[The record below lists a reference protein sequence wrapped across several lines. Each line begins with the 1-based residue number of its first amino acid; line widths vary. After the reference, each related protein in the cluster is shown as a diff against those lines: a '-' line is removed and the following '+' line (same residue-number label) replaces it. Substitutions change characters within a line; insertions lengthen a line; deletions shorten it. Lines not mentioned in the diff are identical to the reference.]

1 MPRFKTV
8 FSKIGL
14 VCLNQNFEKQEAK
27 IVKILFWHGDKS
39 IERVTGVYH
48 QIGDNCEKLQELLNS
63 NWTFAGTSE
72 PDPESNND
80 TVINIIHGKGLL
92 VPEFQNPADS
102 EAVAVYL
109 KMVEKVRKPNTPP
122 TGMIKI
128 GYLPRKSKLKKAI
141 KRPLQVDL
149 RCRTISALAH
159 GNYFQAEVIGLP
171 LGIDHKKLTETS
183 FEVNAKNEKE

>member
-8 FSKIGL
+8 FSKIDL
-14 VCLNQNFEKQEAK
+14 VCLNQNFEKHEAK
-27 IVKILFWHGDKS
+27 IVKVLFWHGDKS

-72 PDPESNND
+72 PETESNND

-92 VPEFQNPADS
+92 VPESQNPADS

-128 GYLPRKSKLKKAI
+128 GYLPRESKLKKAI

-183 FEVNAKNEKE
+183 FEVNSKNEKE